1 MKKIIL
7 FIFLFSSIRVGHTQT
22 FWLTEASGDCSG
34 ALEIKDTIIVAK
46 NSPKGVGK
54 TLEMYYYNNYEGEKN
69 SVWYK
74 ITIPEDCYFAFDL
87 VPFTILDDYDFALY
101 KYTGNE
107 GNFCNKILKQQIPP
121 LREIISEDDH
131 RINSRTGLTYSHTR
145 ISVPPGPGESYGN
158 APKVKKGEVYYLLVN
173 NVDYGVI
180 DNVEYGKGHTIYL
193 HFKIPKPEPEI
204 DVSIVD
210 AETGKPVNANI
221 NISESSAKM
230 YPPKDSV
237 YSVINQNALEIN
249 ADYSKNYTISVF
261 SKGYFTCVKKVT
273 TGDSVTKTALKIEL
287 KKIVKGA
294 SVILENIYFESNTA
308 TILPES
314 YIALELLAGSM
325 KENPTLKIEIQGHV
339 NWINDWKNKADT
351 AGLLSLSEQRAKA
364 VYNYLIS
371 KDVSK
376 ERMTYKGFGN
386 TKMLFPNATTAEE
399 QEENRRVEILVLS
412 Y

>member
-7 FIFLFSSIRVGHTQT
+7 FIFLFSSIKVGLAQT

-34 ALEIKDTIIVAK
+34 ALDVKDTIIIAK

-87 VPFTILDDYDFALY
+87 VPFSIQDDYDFALY

-107 GNFCNKILKQQIPP
+107 NNFCNKILKQQLAP
-121 LREIISEDDH
+121 LREIISEDDP
-131 RINSRTGLTYSHTR
+131 RINSRTGLTFSHTR
-145 ISVPPGPGESYGN
+145 ISIPPGPGESYGN

-173 NVDYGVI
+173 NV
-180 DNVEYGKGHTIYL
+180 EYGNGHTIYL
-193 HFKIPKPEPEI
+193 HFRIPKPEPEI
-204 DVSIVD
+204 NVSIVD

-221 NISESSAKM
+221 NIAELSAKM

-237 YSVINQNALEIN
+237 YNIINQNEVEIN
-249 ADYSKNYTISVF
+249 ADFSKNYTISVF
-261 SKGYFTCVKKVT
+261 SKGYFTCVKKVIT
-273 TGDSVTKTALKIEL
+273 SDSVTKTTLKIEL

-294 SVILENIYFESNTA
+294 SVVLENIYFESNTA
-308 TILPES
+308 VILPES

-339 NWINDWKNKADT
+339 NWINEWKDKADT
-351 AGLLSLSEQRAKA
+351 TGLLTLSGQRAKA

-371 KDVSK
+371 KNVSAD
-376 ERMTYKGFGN
+376 RMTYKGYGN
-386 TKMLFPNATTAEE
+386 TKMLFPDAITTEE
-399 QEENRRVEILVLS
+399 QEKNRRVEIQVLS